1 MEGNDN
7 IYFLYELRDVQV
19 NYSGQKAQHPTSGG
33 GFGAKKAYGGGQ
45 QSFSG
50 EKHTVFV
57 GNLSFKTTENSLSKH
72 FKDCGPIVAVRI
84 ALDRDTGKMKGF
96 GHIDFDSADSVNKA
110 INKNGLELD
119 GRPLKVDA
127 STAKPGGNA
136 GGRGGF
142 GGGRGGRGGGRGGR
156 GGGDP
161 LMKAQKSGAI
171 IDTGKKNVTTFDEDD
186 D

>member
-1 MEGNDN
+1 
-7 IYFLYELRDVQV
+7 
-19 NYSGQKAQHPTSGG
+19 
-33 GFGAKKAYGGGQ
+33 
-45 QSFSG
+45 
-50 EKHTVFV
+50 
-57 GNLSFKTTENSLSKH
+57 
-72 FKDCGPIVAVRI
+72 
-84 ALDRDTGKMKGF
+84 MKGF

-142 GGGRGGRGGGRGGR
+142 GGGRGGRGGG
-156 GGGDP
+156 DP
-161 LMKAQKSGAI
+161 LLKAQKSGAI